1 MQYLLLIY
9 HNEAEWA
16 KKNQAEAEP
25 IYLQYRALRED
36 LQKKGKYV
44 GGSQLKPTAT
54 ATTVR
59 VRNGKRLTTDG
70 PFAET
75 KEQLGGFFLID
86 ASDLDEALSVAARI
100 PAAQEGSIEVRPL
113 VAQAQT
119 APA

>member
-16 KKNQAEAEP
+16 KMTQAQAEP
-25 IYLQYRALRED
+25 IYAQYRALRED
-36 LQKKGKYV
+36 LQKKGKYL
-44 GGSQLKPTAT
+44 GGNQLKPTAT

-59 VRNGKRLTTDG
+59 VRSGKRLSTDG

-86 ASDLDEALSVAARI
+86 ASDLDEAMAIAARI
-100 PAAQEGSIEVRPL
+100 PAANDGSIEIRPIA
-113 VAQAQT
+113 AQAQT